1 MAPGNH
7 PHAGQPVLR
16 SGPSATDARLV
27 AIMLHGRGASAEDIL
42 GLAGQFGARDVAYLA
57 PQAEGGTWYPSSF
70 LAPLQQNEPWLG
82 SALRVVAGLVQ
93 DLAQQGVPAERLA
106 VMGFSQGAC
115 LTLEFAARHA
125 RRYAAVVAFTGGLIG
140 PTGTP
145 RHYAGAF
152 DGTPMFIGSSDVDP
166 HVPLERVRES
176 TAVLRRMGAI
186 VDERIYPRMGHTIN
200 EDELAAADALLAA
213 GAAPTRRA

>member
-1 MAPGNH
+1 
-7 PHAGQPVLR
+7 
-16 SGPSATDARLV
+16 
-27 AIMLHGRGASAEDIL
+27 MLHGRGASAEDIL
-42 GLAGQFGARDVAYLA
+42 TLADQFSARDVAYLA
-57 PQAEGGTWYPSSF
+57 PQAESGTWYPYSF
-70 LAPLQQNEPWLG
+70 LAPLPQNEPWLG

-93 DLAQQGVPAERLA
+93 ELAQQGVPTERLA

-115 LTLEFAARHA
+115 LALEFAARHA

-152 DGTPMFIGSSDVDP
+152 DGTPIFVGCSDVDP

-186 VDERIYPRMGHTIN
+186 VDERIYPHMAHTIN
-200 EDELAAADALLAA
+200 ADELAVVDALLAG
-213 GAAPTRRA
+213 GAAPTKRP